1 MSCEIKNKIPADVL
15 KRFCEGDSEAITEV
29 FLNLQETVLGWASSY
44 ISDNFKFHD
53 AEQAASE
60 AWLKVLKTKSS
71 LKDPSTAVAFI
82 KRVTNN
88 QCLDMLRKSSVRKE
102 ESIDQERADSGFI
115 RNTIECNR
123 NTSPEEVMIKNEEL
137 KILRSL
143 VASLDPIYFE
153 ALNGFLEGRSY
164 AAIAEMCDCPLGT
177 VQRRIF
183 HARKT
188 IMERSK
194 YLREG

>member
-1 MSCEIKNKIPADVL
+1 MSCEIKNKIPAEVL
-15 KRFCEGDSEAITEV
+15 YRFCEGDNEAIAEV
-29 FLNLQETVLGWASSY
+29 FSNLQDTVLGWASSY
-44 ISDNFKFHD
+44 ISDNFKFQD

-71 LKDPSTAVAFI
+71 LKDPSTTVSFI
-82 KRVTNN
+82 KRVTKNC
-88 QCLDMLRKSSVRKE
+88 CLDMLRKSSVRKE
-102 ESIDQERADSGFI
+102 ESLDQDNTDAGFL
-115 RNTIECNR
+115 RNTVECNR
-123 NTSPEEVMIKNEEL
+123 TESPEAAMIKKEEL
-137 KILRSL
+137 KTLRSL

-188 IMERSK
+188 LMERSK

>member
-1 MSCEIKNKIPADVL
+1 MSFEIKNKIPTDVL
-15 KRFCEGDSEAITEV
+15 KRFCEGDNEAITEV
-29 FLNLQETVLGWASSY
+29 FVNLKETVLGWASSY

-60 AWLKVLKTKSS
+60 VWLKVLKTKSS
-71 LKDPSTAVAFI
+71 LKDPSTAVSFI

-88 QCLDMLRKSSVRKE
+88 QCLDMLRKISIRKE
-102 ESIDQERADSGFI
+102 ESMDQERADSGMV

-123 NTSPEEVMIKNEEL
+123 FVSPEDALVKKEEL
-137 KILRSL
+137 KTLRSL

-183 HARKT
+183 HARKL
-188 IMERSK
+188 IMERSEN
-194 YLREG
+194 LRGG